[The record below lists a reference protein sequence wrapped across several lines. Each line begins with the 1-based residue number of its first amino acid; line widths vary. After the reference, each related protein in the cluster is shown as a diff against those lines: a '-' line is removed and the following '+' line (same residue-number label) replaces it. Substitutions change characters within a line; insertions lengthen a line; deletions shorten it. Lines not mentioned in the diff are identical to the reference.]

1 MKRKKKRKGRS
12 VQDLLGVI
20 TFTKYGLETAW
31 GELLFFQVA
40 PANISVLSG
49 ANIEIKINRLKMLL
63 SVVPDLEFICTD
75 SCERFDDNKAYLQAR
90 TGEETNPRVKILL
103 HQDMDMLT
111 DLQAEMSTARQFI
124 LVKRYYGLKSSVVF
138 HEANEIQ
145 KKIAEAGF
153 EVRRMRKPEIKRF
166 LAICF
171 GASMDG
177 DQMPDVDG
185 GQYGKEVQRYE
196 TLRQTKAEQAGG
208 GNRPDKG
215 FL

>member
-12 VQDLLGVI
+12 VQDMLGVI
-20 TFTKYGLETAW
+20 TFTKYGLETQW

-40 PANISVLSG
+40 PTNISVLSG
-49 ANIEIKINRLKMLL
+49 ANIGIKINRLKMLL
-63 SVVPDLEFICTD
+63 SMVPDLEFICAD

-90 TGEETNPRVKILL
+90 TGEETNPMVRMLL
-103 HQDMDMLT
+103 CQDMDMLT

-124 LVKRYYGLKSSVVF
+124 LVKRYYGLKSTVVF

-153 EVRRMRKPEIKRF
+153 EVRRMKKPEIKRF

-177 DQMPDVDG
+177 DQIPDVDG
-185 GQYGKEVQRYE
+185 GQYE
-196 TLRQTKAEQAGG
+196 GG
-208 GNRPDKG
+208 AAR
-215 FL
+215 